1 LENDMRIYA
10 FHPAQLPTQKLA
22 AGTATG
28 AVSVPLDANSN
39 AVRVYNAG
47 PNAARIHFSGSS
59 GAAVA
64 ATASD
69 MPIPANTVEIF
80 AKGRATFVTSI
91 TDTGTAAL
99 EFTDGEGV

>member
-1 LENDMRIYA
+1 MRIYA

-22 AGTATG
+22 AGTGTG
-28 AVSVPLDANSN
+28 GTSAPLDPNSN

-47 PNAARIHFSGSS
+47 PNAARIRFSGSS
-59 GAAVA
+59 GAAQA
-64 ATASD
+64 ATAAD
-69 MPIPANTVEIF
+69 MAIPPNTVEIF
-80 AKGRATFVTSI
+80 AKGRATFVTSL